1 MAGFP
6 WRGLTMV
13 DYREGIKKEVA
24 EVKFLIHDLR
34 VERFINEVIH
44 YQVTLNTDLE
54 IYSAEQA
61 RVMHDAD
68 LLQLKNRA
76 REMRRAYQDYSNAV
90 RNFSPDKTVL
100 ARGNAYVQA
109 IYEMCELILSPLWG
123 RVDRVLSFLPQD
135 ARSVQSRSHYR
146 NCIRWICGVFY
157 RIRHFREEKVD
168 PGLYEEF
175 DVAEELQDFARNVVY
190 GYVVEKSAA
199 RVELQVDR
207 MDRAI
212 LGGNRFRLRRMF
224 FNLVMN
230 AVDAMTGRKVGVI
243 TISNVVEDDRTLLR
257 VSDNGSGMTPDKV
270 QMLLTDKESLDGE
283 LHSLGF
289 VFVRQTIGEFKGN
302 LRIDSEVGQGTTI
315 TICLPHLGDREPAPR
330 KSPVDERHLLLLE
343 EDRVQP
349 GLRAKSVS
357 GARAAVKPPPEADE
371 KYADCGETILHS
383 YRASEA
389 EFPGA
394 IFAMAVTEENRIEF
408 FTQRPYERLW
418 NISHEDLSPMF
429 FEATVR
435 GRLEE
440 SEDKTPTL
448 ILKAPQNVRE
458 YFEFKEV
465 PEDTRNSGLFVRMV
479 HDEYIRIARKLMETG
494 MDGGVGVHLTDT
506 RKFFPGRSELIER
519 EPFPLRVLAEEKLS
533 SEASD

>member
-1 MAGFP
+1 
-6 WRGLTMV
+6 MV
-13 DYREGIKKEVA
+13 DYRDGIKREVA

-68 LLQLKNRA
+68 LLQLKTRA
-76 REMRRAYQDYSNAV
+76 REMRRAYQDYSSAV
-90 RNFSPDKTVL
+90 QNFSPDKTVL
-100 ARGNAYVQA
+100 TRGNAYVQA

-123 RVDRVLSFLPQD
+123 RVDKVLSFLPRD
-135 ARSVQSRSHYR
+135 SRSVQTRSHYR

-157 RIRHFREEKVD
+157 RIRHFREEKAD

-175 DVAEELQDFARNVVY
+175 DAAEELQEFTRNVVY
-190 GYVVEKSAA
+190 GYVVEKTS
-199 RVELQVDR
+199 RVELQLDR

-212 LGGNRFRLRRMF
+212 LGGNRFRFRRMY
-224 FNLVMN
+224 FNLIMN
-230 AVDAMTGRKVGVI
+230 AVDAMAGRKVGVI
-243 TISNVVEDDRTLLR
+243 NISNVVEGDRTLLR
-257 VSDNGSGMTPDKV
+257 VRDTGSGMSPDKV
-270 QMLLTDKESLDGE
+270 RLLLTDKDSLDGE

-289 VFVRQTIGEFKGN
+289 VFVRQTIAEFKGN
-302 LRIDSEVGQGTTI
+302 LRIDSEAGQGTTI
-315 TICLPHLGDREPAPR
+315 TICLPHLGDREPTR
-330 KSPVDERHLLLLE
+330 RESPIDDRHRLLLE

-349 GLRAKSVS
+349 GLRAKTAS
-357 GARAAVKPPPEADE
+357 GARAVKPPPEAEE
-371 KYADCGETILHS
+371 KYADCGKTILHS
-383 YRASEA
+383 YRASKA
-389 EFPGA
+389 EFPGT

-408 FTQRPYERLW
+408 FTQRPYERHW

-440 SEDKTPTL
+440 DEDKNVAL
-448 ILKAPQNVRE
+448 ILKAPQNIRE

-465 PEDTRNSGLFVRMV
+465 PEDARSSEFYVTMV
-479 HDEYIRIARKLMETG
+479 HDEYVRIARKLIETG
-494 MDGGVGVHLTDT
+494 MDGAVGVHLTDA
-506 RKFFPGRSELIER
+506 RKFFAGRRELIEQ
-519 EPFPLRVLAEEKLS
+519 EPFPLRVLAEQKLS

>member
-1 MAGFP
+1 
-6 WRGLTMV
+6 MV

-61 RVMHDAD
+61 RVLHDAD
-68 LLQLKNRA
+68 LLQLKTRA
-76 REMRRAYQDYSNAV
+76 REMRRAYQDYSSAV
-90 RNFSPDKTVL
+90 QNFSPDKTVL

-109 IYEMCELILSPLWG
+109 IYEMCELVLSPLWG

-135 ARSVQSRSHYR
+135 SRSVQSRSHYR

-157 RIRHFREEKVD
+157 RIRHFREEREG
-168 PGLYEEF
+168 GLYEEW
-175 DVAEELQDFARNVVY
+175 DAAEELQDFVRNVVY

-199 RVELQVDR
+199 RVELQLDR

-212 LGGNRFRLRRMF
+212 LGGNRFRFRRMF
-224 FNLVMN
+224 FNLIMN
-230 AVDAMTGRKVGVI
+230 AVDAMAGRKVGVI
-243 TISNVVEDDRTLLR
+243 NISNVVEGERTLLR
-257 VSDNGSGMTPDKV
+257 VRDNGTGMPPDKV
-270 QMLLTDKESLDGE
+270 QLLLTDKESLDGE

-289 VFVRQTIGEFKGN
+289 VFVRQTIAALEGN
-302 LRIDSEVGQGTTI
+302 LRIESEVDEGTTI

-330 KSPVDERHLLLLE
+330 QRPIDERHRLLLE

-349 GLRAKSVS
+349 GLRAKTAS
-357 GARAAVKPPPEADE
+357 GARATVKPPPEADE

-389 EFPGA
+389 ELPGT
-394 IFAMAVTEENRIEF
+394 IFAMAVTEEDRIEF

-440 SEDKTPTL
+440 DEEKNLVL

-458 YFEFKEV
+458 YFEFKEL
-465 PEDTRNSGLFVRMV
+465 PEDARSSERYVAMV
-479 HDEYIRIARKLMETG
+479 HDEYIRIARKLIETG
-494 MDGGVGVHLTDT
+494 MDGAVAVHLTDV
-506 RKFFPGRSELIER
+506 RKFFSGARELIEQ
-519 EPFPLRVLAEEKLS
+519 EPFPLALLASRKLT
-533 SEASD
+533 SETAG

>member
-1 MAGFP
+1 VAGFP
-6 WRGLTMV
+6 GKPMV
-13 DYREGIKKEVA
+13 DYREGTKKEVA

-61 RVMHDAD
+61 RVLHDAD
-68 LLQLKNRA
+68 LQTLKTRA
-76 REMRRAYQDYSNAV
+76 REMRRAYQDYSSAV
-90 RNFSPDKTVL
+90 QNFSPDKTIL

-109 IYEMCELILSPLWG
+109 IYEMCELVLSPLWG
-123 RVDRVLSFLPQD
+123 RVDRVLSFLPPD

-146 NCIRWICGVFY
+146 NCIRWVCGVFY
-157 RIRHFREEKVD
+157 RIKHFREEKEAGV
-168 PGLYEEF
+168 YEEW
-175 DVAEELQDFARNVVY
+175 DAAEEVQDFIRNVVY

-199 RVELQVDR
+199 RVELQLDR
-207 MDRAI
+207 LDRAI
-212 LGGNRFRLRRMF
+212 LGGSRYRFRRMI
-224 FNLVMN
+224 FNLIMN
-230 AVDAMTGRKVGVI
+230 AVDAMAGKKVGVI
-243 TISNVVEDDRTLLR
+243 SITNVVEGDRAFLR
-257 VSDNGSGMTPDKV
+257 VRDNGSGMPPDKV
-270 QMLLTDKESLDGE
+270 QLLLTDKDSLDGE

-289 VFVRQTIGEFKGN
+289 VFVRQTIAAMKGD

-315 TICLPHLGDREPAPR
+315 TICLPHLGDREPALR
-330 KSPVDERHLLLLE
+330 QESIDERHRLLLE

-349 GLRAKSVS
+349 GLRSK
-357 GARAAVKPPPEADE
+357 GARGPVKPPPPSDDKHAT
-371 KYADCGETILHS
+371 CGETILHS

-389 EFPGA
+389 EFPGT
-394 IFAMAVTEENRIEF
+394 IFAMAVTGEGRIEF

-440 SEDKTPTL
+440 DEDKNPVL

-458 YFEFKEV
+458 YFEFKEI
-465 PEDTRNSGLFVRMV
+465 PEDARNPDRYVSMV
-479 HDEYIRIARKLMETG
+479 HDEYIWIARKLIETG
-494 MDGGVGVHLTDT
+494 MDGGIGVHLTDA
-506 RKFFPGRSELIER
+506 RKFFPGRRELIEQ
-519 EPFPLRVLAEEKLS
+519 EPFPLELLAGQKLAA
-533 SEASD
+533 EAAE